1 MEYKCKLDR
10 LDKISQPDV
19 NKISLCSNCTSADCS
34 NPIENVS
41 VSIFG
46 IMKNIRAYVT
56 PNSVFAVKN
65 CDGYSIREDI
75 EDIEDIEDSDEN
87 K

>member
-1 MEYKCKLDR
+1 MEYKCRLER
-10 LDKISQPDV
+10 LDKINQPDAQ
-19 NKISLCSNCTSADCS
+19 KISLCSKCTSMDCS

-65 CDGYSIREDI
+65 CDGYSIK
-75 EDIEDIEDSDEN
+75 EDSEDTEDN
-87 K
+87 NEDQ

>member
-1 MEYKCKLDR
+1 MEYKCRLER
-10 LDKISQPDV
+10 LDKISQPDPV
-19 NKISLCSNCTSADCS
+19 KISLCSKCTSMDCS

-46 IMKNIRAYVT
+46 IMTNIRAYVT
-56 PNSVFAVKN
+56 PNSIFAVKN
-65 CDGYSIREDI
+65 CDGYSIREDVD
-75 EDIEDIEDSDEN
+75 DIEEDNED